1 MAEYSQ
7 IEKIYIKNFRNL
19 SEVAIDFS
27 ESPIVALVG
36 GNEAGKTSVLKAFEV
51 CALHYN
57 SRSQKEYIRKGTQ
70 YFGVVIQLADGT
82 SVIRMKTNDVNKYEV
97 RYPNGQSWATS
108 KVSEGLPLQVSQV
121 MGMVEEPETREY
133 LQVRTYEDQLLLV
146 YTPSSVNYK
155 VMYDALKVG
164 QITRAIKN
172 GTEEANSIRSEIAT
186 NYSKISICDDNL
198 RSIKVFDLSN
208 AITIRESVRKLKKAI
223 NGIEKLIKT
232 KRDIEDMKSRIGI
245 LSLIESYDLNEIDEM
260 IAVGMNNA
268 SNSMYSMNNTIK
280 ELNTANKVVGLSEID
295 VRLPSIME
303 DAIMSK
309 RELNEISK
317 KKERLKGIE
326 SMHGIDEHILNIFN
340 NVMSSLLTVNGLSK
354 TAKIYR
360 SIEVLDEL
368 DKEESII
375 SIIEDALSK
384 MDKCKEYR
392 EEIDTL
398 SIEIDAGNKYLKSIG
413 VSFETCPNC
422 GTDIMI
428 DYNNI

>member
-97 RYPNGQSWATS
+97 RYPNGQSWTTS

-172 GTEEANSIRSEIAT
+172 GTEEANGIRSEIAT
-186 NYSKISICDDNL
+186 NYSKISICEDNL

-208 AITIRESVRKLKKAI
+208 AVTIRESVRKLKTAI
-223 NGIEKLIKT
+223 NGIAKLIRT
-232 KRDIEDMKSRIGI
+232 KSDIEGMKSKIGI
-245 LSLIESYDLNEIDEM
+245 LSLIESCGLNEIDEM
-260 IAVGMNNA
+260 VAVGMNNA
-268 SNSMYSMNNTIK
+268 SNSMYSINNTIK
-280 ELNTANKVVGLSEID
+280 ELNIASKIEGLSEID
-295 VRLPSIME
+295 VRLASIME
-303 DAIMSK
+303 DAITSK
-309 RELNEISK
+309 RELNWISK
-317 KKERLKGIE
+317 KKEILKGIE
-326 SMHGIDEHILNIFN
+326 NMRNIDENTLNIFN
-340 NVMSSLLTVNGLSK
+340 NVINSLSTIKGLSE
-354 TAKIYR
+354 TAETYR
-360 SIEVLDEL
+360 TLEGLEEL
-368 DKEESII
+368 DKEEIII
-375 SIIEDALSK
+375 STIEEALSK
-384 MDKCKEYR
+384 MNKCKEYK
-392 EEIDTL
+392 EEVDKL
-398 SIEIDAGNKYLKSIG
+398 SAEIDAGNKYLKSIG
-413 VSFETCPNC
+413 VTFETCPNC